1 VFVAALCA
9 LVTWTGV
16 ASADTASSGRD
27 LAVAQTLGDR
37 ELTVVLRRVTAAPGP
52 LHVDVVSHQGSPG
65 GRLTLEV
72 VPTGATARSSTLR
85 PAGIPTARGRVDLG
99 SAPGMY
105 SAVLPV
111 DRAGPWELAVGDGL
125 RVARIPFIVPVQ
137 ATSPAER
144 LVYGG
149 FLAAG
154 MLLVV
159 SVVVAARARRG
170 GWALLP
176 AGGVLVGL
184 SVAVTAAVLSASL
197 PLPPQPGEQLD
208 PTVDNVADPYA
219 LGRPLISDFSRPP
232 VVLSLAGDPV
242 TAGRRGELGLDL
254 SDGATGAQVDDLL
267 VHDSALMH
275 LLVAGPSGLLWH
287 LHPIRV
293 APGRYQIQ
301 VKLPEPGRYALSAE
315 LVRRGGGVQFVRA
328 ALDVL
333 PAGPA
338 ARPAS
343 PQPVRLGTGRTTA
356 STVIDATPV
365 TVMATDPMA
374 GTPTTISATVGHT
387 ADLQPWLS
395 MVGHMI
401 AAGPLRDGVALGEAV
416 RDAPVWAHAHSMGG
430 GMSMPG
436 MHGMGMPGMTGM
448 APANGDSVPDE
459 TVAAYGP
466 DVPFTFT
473 FPLAGRYRLWIQV
486 ERHYS
491 VLTVPV
497 VLDVAGPAQG
507 ARR

>member
-197 PLPPQPGEQLD
+197 RCRRSPVSSSTPPSTMS
-208 PTVDNVADPYA
+208 PTRTP
-219 LGRPLISDFSRPP
+219 S
-232 VVLSLAGDPV
+232 AG
-242 TAGRRGELGLDL
+242 L
-254 SDGATGAQVDDLL
+254 
-267 VHDSALMH
+267 
-275 LLVAGPSGLLWH
+275 
-287 LHPIRV
+287 
-293 APGRYQIQ
+293 
-301 VKLPEPGRYALSAE
+301 
-315 LVRRGGGVQFVRA
+315 
-328 ALDVL
+328 
-333 PAGPA
+333 
-338 ARPAS
+338 
-343 PQPVRLGTGRTTA
+343 
-356 STVIDATPV
+356 
-365 TVMATDPMA
+365 
-374 GTPTTISATVGHT
+374 
-387 ADLQPWLS
+387 
-395 MVGHMI
+395 
-401 AAGPLRDGVALGEAV
+401 
-416 RDAPVWAHAHSMGG
+416 
-430 GMSMPG
+430 
-436 MHGMGMPGMTGM
+436 
-448 APANGDSVPDE
+448 
-459 TVAAYGP
+459 
-466 DVPFTFT
+466 
-473 FPLAGRYRLWIQV
+473 
-486 ERHYS
+486 
-491 VLTVPV
+491 
-497 VLDVAGPAQG
+497 
-507 ARR
+507 